1 MKTTRIDCERRQLY
15 EAVKTT
21 GFDREKKSFFYR
33 QLIPNEIFYFFFSI
47 IDKEKENE
55 KRYRYSFSSLFHA
68 DN

>member
-15 EAVKTT
+15 ESVKTT
-21 GFDREKKSFFYR
+21 RFNREKKSFFYR
-33 QLIPNEIFYFFFSI
+33 QLIPNEIFYFFSI

-55 KRYRYSFSSLFHA
+55 KSYRYSFSSLFHA

>member
-33 QLIPNEIFYFFFSI
+33 QLIPNEIFYFFFNYRQR
-47 IDKEKENE
+47 ER
-55 KRYRYSFSSLFHA
+55 KRKKV
-68 DN
+68 